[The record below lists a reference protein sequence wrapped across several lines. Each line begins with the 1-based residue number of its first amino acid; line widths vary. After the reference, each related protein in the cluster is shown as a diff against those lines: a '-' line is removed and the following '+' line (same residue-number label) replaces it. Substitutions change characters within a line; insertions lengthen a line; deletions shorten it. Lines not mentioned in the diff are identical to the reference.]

1 MGKLTSIPV
10 SWRYGLC
17 FGTPAD
23 LEDKAWSVSVIV
35 AKWLD
40 RLQSMFRYDG
50 LPDTIP
56 KRDLDLILMTH
67 GTATIAP
74 VNGDL
79 YAFAGT
85 LGGPPN
91 PYYLPTL
98 SVIANPGLEYSASLK
113 IDEECVVIRNDSMMT
128 GLLPI
133 LNRYATLIAET
144 DLSIRNALYWSRADV
159 MFAAK
164 DDDARKA
171 TAQWLSD
178 LAAGKI
184 GSAVIDSAW
193 MQDGIRSVPT
203 GQSGHQ
209 ALTDL
214 IEIRQYLVA
223 SLWNALG
230 LNANYNMKR
239 ESLNSSEANL
249 NADALLP
256 LVDDMLRCRR
266 AGVEAVNAKYGTDI
280 TVDYDSAWQDNEIEL
295 EAAQDAAEAAAEDP
309 DQDPEPVEEGEDDA
323 DQRDP

>member
-1 MGKLTSIPV
+1 MGNNQIPV

-17 FGTPAD
+17 YGVPAD
-23 LEDKAWSVSVIV
+23 LKDKAWSVSVIV

-50 LPDTIP
+50 LPETIP

-74 VNGDL
+74 VNGSL

-85 LGGPPN
+85 LGGQPN

-128 GLLPI
+128 GILPI
-133 LNRYATLIAET
+133 LNRYATLTAET
-144 DLSIRNALYWSRADV
+144 DLSIRNALIWSRADAMLV
-159 MFAAK
+159 AK
-164 DDDARKA
+164 DDDAKKGA
-171 TAQWLSD
+171 AQWLSD
-178 LAAGKI
+178 LEAGRL
-184 GSAVIDSAW
+184 GSAVDPAW
-193 MQDGIRSVPT
+193 MQDGIRAVPT
-203 GQSGHQ
+203 VQSGHQ

-223 SLWNALG
+223 SLWNTLG

-239 ESLNSSEANL
+239 ESINSSEANL

-266 AGVEAVNAKYGTDI
+266 AGVEAVNKMYGTTI
-280 TVDYDSAWQDNEIEL
+280 SVDYASAWEDNAIEL
-295 EAAQDAAEAAAEDP
+295 DAAQDAAEAAAEDP
-309 DQDPEPVEEGEDDA
+309 EPDAAQEPEPKEGDDDA
-323 DQRDP
+323 D